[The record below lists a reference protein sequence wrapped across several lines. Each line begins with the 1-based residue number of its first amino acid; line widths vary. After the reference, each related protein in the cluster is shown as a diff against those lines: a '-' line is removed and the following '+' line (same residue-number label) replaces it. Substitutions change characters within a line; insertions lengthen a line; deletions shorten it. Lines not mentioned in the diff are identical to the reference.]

1 MTKTRLLI
9 GTAMMLV
16 TATPALAQLRATDYT
31 NSVLVDMSQ
40 IDALTPQRLSLG
52 GNPGG
57 LLPPPTSAPTS
68 HLLGSSGA
76 SRAAAPRS
84 APVSHLTRPSAPA
97 KPVAKSAPKATASA
111 APTPKASSSKTP
123 TKSTAKAVAT
133 PAQEAAQAARTES
146 AVRTPAPSVA
156 GPTPLPGMALV
167 GPEGPNPAAKGGQQT
182 AAVAPQARVES
193 PAAPPPT
200 PPAVE
205 LPKAPEAPAAP
216 VASAP
221 PAAPPA
227 PAVAAP
233 PPARPAPQQQ
243 AAVQPRAPAAPE
255 SSEVRFTAGDA
266 NLSDDG
272 KGRLDRIADAMKA
285 NGQSRL
291 QLLAYAVED
300 GSPSKS
306 RRLSLSRA
314 LAVRSYLINKGV
326 QSARI
331 DVRALGDSV
340 PSGDPNRVDLKIL
353 DR

>member
-16 TATPALAQLRATDYT
+16 SATPAMAQLRPTDSS
-31 NSVLVDMSQ
+31 NSVLVDLSQ
-40 IDALTPQRLSLG
+40 IDALTPQRLG
-52 GNPGG
+52 GNTG
-57 LLPPPTSAPTS
+57 LLPPPPSAPTS
-68 HLLGSSGA
+68 RLLGISGA
-76 SRAAAPRS
+76 SRAAPVSAPAS
-84 APVSHLTRPSAPA
+84 APVSHLTRPAAPSKPSARS
-97 KPVAKSAPKATASA
+97 KAPKATASA
-111 APTPKASSSKTP
+111 APAPKASVPKAP
-123 TKSTAKAVAT
+123 AKAVAT
-133 PAQEAAQAARTES
+133 PVQEAAQAARTEN
-146 AVRTPAPSVA
+146 AQRTPAPSLSA
-156 GPTPLPGMALV
+156 PTPLPGMTLV
-167 GPEGPNPAAKGGQQT
+167 GPGGPSPSAAAKSEQQT
-182 AAVAPQARVES
+182 AAVAPQARVEPPVA
-193 PAAPPPT
+193 PAPT

-205 LPKAPEAPAAP
+205 LPKAPEPPAPA

-227 PAVAAP
+227 PPAPAAAA
-233 PPARPAPQQQ
+233 PARPVPQQQ
-243 AAVQPRAPAAPE
+243 AAVQPRTPAAPE
-255 SSEVRFTAGDA
+255 SSEVRFAAGDA
-266 NLSDDG
+266 NLGDDG
-272 KGRLDRIADAMKA
+272 KTRLDRLADAMKA
-285 NGQSRL
+285 NAQSRL